1 MKNYISP
8 PSLDKSNVTKF
19 TWSQSNRDVSNRFV
33 EVSIGADYEISKI
46 ELKIETHMAQMGLK
60 LLVDGKHEN
69 ISVFTI
75 EMVMTGNF
83 SANNNEIDIQ

>member
-1 MKNYISP
+1 
-8 PSLDKSNVTKF
+8 
-19 TWSQSNRDVSNRFV
+19 
-33 EVSIGADYEISKI
+33 
-46 ELKIETHMAQMGLK
+46 MAQMGLK